1 MLSENFTT
9 LFQKTDS
16 VVVAFSGGPDSVFL
30 VEQLLKNGY
39 KNVVLAH
46 FNHHMKVRSG
56 GNDRD
61 EEFVKKYALQRDVM
75 FEIGH
80 WDFPENSEEKARKAR
95 YEFLEKIRQKYN
107 ASVIITGHHKNDVA
121 ETVLLQFFRSGG
133 VKSLSGITEYDRSR
147 NLFRPIL
154 HLFKADILAFL
165 DKNNIIYCIDSS
177 NLENIF
183 LRNFLRNDVIPLL
196 ETRFPN
202 IQEHLYIQ
210 ASQFK
215 NLENDIEKQASLFLE
230 KQDIDMYIKNSNI
243 SSAFNVLEYLSEITE
258 VQAEILRTIMVGKAF
273 SRTFFLEFISFL
285 QKHIKDKISGK
296 KIETKYQVFTVKRGV
311 LFVAS
316 KGNAV

>member
-30 VEQLLKNGY
+30 VEQLLHNEY

-46 FNHHMKVRSG
+46 FNHHMTVRNG
-56 GNDRD
+56 GNDKD
-61 EEFVKKYALQRDVM
+61 EIFVKNYAKKQNVIC
-75 FEIGH
+75 EIGH
-80 WDFPENSEEKARKAR
+80 WDFPENSEEKARTAR
-95 YEFLEKIRQKYN
+95 YKFLEAIRQKHN

-133 VKSLSGITEYDRSR
+133 IKSLSGITEYDKTR

-154 HLFKADILAFL
+154 HIFKTEILRFL
-165 DKNNIIYCIDSS
+165 DKKNVEYCTDSS
-177 NLENIF
+177 NSENVF
-183 LRNFLRNDVIPLL
+183 LRNFMRNDVIPLL
-196 ETRFPN
+196 ETRFPK
-202 IQEHLYIQ
+202 IQEHLFIQ

-215 NLENDIEKQASLFLE
+215 ILENNIESQASMFLE
-230 KQDIDMYIKNSNI
+230 KQNINTINSFDIS
-243 SSAFNVLEYLSEITE
+243 EYLHIITE
-258 VQAEILRTIMVGKAF
+258 VQAEVLRKIMIGKAF

-296 KIETKYQVFTVKRGV
+296 KLETRYQVFTVKRGV
-311 LFVAS
+311 LFVIS
-316 KGNAV
+316 KGDTV